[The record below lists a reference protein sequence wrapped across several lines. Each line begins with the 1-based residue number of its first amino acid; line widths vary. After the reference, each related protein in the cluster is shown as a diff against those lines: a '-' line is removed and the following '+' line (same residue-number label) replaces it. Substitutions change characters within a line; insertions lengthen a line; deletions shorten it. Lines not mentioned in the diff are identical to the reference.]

1 MGVFF
6 SEEILVDS
14 AAERT
19 CQRLSS
25 WLAVGGGEI
34 AAADAL
40 AAGGRVLMRAGFAG
54 LSKTVEVDTMRANVR
69 DGVTVIP
76 LRWSATGPAGD
87 LFPTLDANLE
97 ITGCEAGRSRVALV
111 GSYRPPLGR
120 VGVVLDRTV
129 LHRAGRVT
137 IRRWLRGA
145 RAAVMAADSA
155 GVPVA
160 DPATAPGPT

>member
-1 MGVFF
+1 
-6 SEEILVDS
+6 
-14 AAERT
+14 
-19 CQRLSS
+19 
-25 WLAVGGGEI
+25 
-34 AAADAL
+34 
-40 AAGGRVLMRAGFAG
+40 
-54 LSKTVEVDTMRANVR
+54 MRANVR

-76 LRWSATGPAGD
+76 LRWSATGPVGD

-97 ITGCEAGRSRVALV
+97 ITACGAGRSRVTLV